1 MTLQKQQSGS
11 SPVRVVPTFAARVR
25 RMARWLGPALL
36 LAALIAV
43 WQGAVVLFAVP
54 AWKLPAPSAIAAELV
69 ASRDLYL
76 KHTWVTL
83 MEVMLGF
90 GAALA
95 TGVLLATLIAYYRTL
110 QRAVYPLVIASQ
122 TIPIIVI
129 APLLLIWVGYGIAP
143 KIIVVILIAFFPI
156 TVNTVDG
163 LRSVDTDMVNMMRTL
178 GASRRQIFTKVQVPT
193 AMPFLFSGTKIAV
206 TFSVIGAVIGEWV
219 GASAGLGYLTR
230 ISVPLFLTAR
240 SFGAVLLLAAMGIIL
255 FVSVALLERLLL
267 PWYHTEQRQRALE
280 QG

>member
-69 ASRDLYL
+69 ASRALYL